1 MNFHVFP
8 MSRWNLKYISIKIFK
23 LVTQSVTNVT
33 LRKLILT
40 RYCNSRIPNLINITN
55 FFKIRQIIYIY
66 WNGFHYS
73 CCRLQ
78 IIFKTI
84 TKTWKNHVS
93 PRLVHIRWYLF
104 HSKVFFRCCAVP
116 SAIHLYP
123 LFFEHHIFQISQL
136 FEIFLQ
142 SPWFAL
148 TNPYNLIRMLRT
160 SVFQNPWFFKLFA
173 SVPSYYQLVQLYC
186 IALSKSLG
194 KYVDFSTP
202 FLTLKHNMGMI
213 ALKHFPVF
221 LKVFCCWWMWFNVI
235 DLYLILWGPFFY
247 HPLWVS
253 PWNSFLL
260 S

>member
-1 MNFHVFP
+1 M
-8 MSRWNLKYISIKIFK
+8 L
-23 LVTQSVTNVT
+23 Q
-33 LRKLILT
+33 
-40 RYCNSRIPNLINITN
+40 ITN
-55 FFKIRQIIYIY
+55 YFQNNHK
-66 WNGFHYS
+66 NMKKS
-73 CCRLQ
+73 CLP
-78 IIFKTI
+78 KTSSY
-84 TKTWKNHVS
+84 KM
-93 PRLVHIRWYLF
+93 YLF

-173 SVPSYYQLVQLYC
+173 SVPSYYQLAQLYC

-221 LKVFCCWWMWFNVI
+221 LKVFCGW
-235 DLYLILWGPFFY
+235 
-247 HPLWVS
+247 
-253 PWNSFLL
+253 
-260 S
+260 